1 MTHID
6 HSVRHF
12 FSQNPDIRNA
22 FSKGLVNRRALARCI
37 IKGEGIN
44 INKVEAVVSV
54 LRRHKK
60 ETHSILHLKELFS
73 NIKISTKD
81 KISILSLDKNPS
93 TLQKVQK
100 VFSNINYTKNES
112 LKIVDGATTLK
123 IFIDESNAKNIRSIF
138 NDKEILKVYN
148 NLAEITMKFPE
159 VSIKTKGILAYVTSE
174 LNISNINIIELLTST
189 PELIFYIE
197 QKDLLNTYETI
208 QKLR

>member
-1 MTHID
+1 MTQID

-44 INKVEAVVSV
+44 INKVEAVVSA
-54 LRRHKK
+54 LRRHKR
-60 ETHSILHLKELFS
+60 ESFSILQLKEMFS
-73 NIKISTKD
+73 SVKISTKD
-81 KISILSLDKNPS
+81 KLSILSLDKNMA

-100 VFSNINYTKNES
+100 VLSNINYTKNES
-112 LKIVDGATTLK
+112 LKIVDGAATLK
-123 IFIDESNAKNIRSIF
+123 IFIDESNVKNIRSIF
-138 NDKEILKVYN
+138 NDKDILKIYS

-159 VSIKTKGILAYVTSE
+159 VSIKTKGIIAYVTSE

-189 PELIFYIE
+189 PELIFYTE
-197 QKDLLNTYETI
+197 QKDLLNAYETL